1 MAWVAPVA
9 SGVGSALGGMFGGK
23 AQQNAANSAAQEQQ
37 NLMNTE
43 IGQIQSADNQQ
54 RGVINSML
62 PYTTGGS
69 QLATALQKTA
79 PYFAPGQGAAFGG
92 QTAQPNGSVTNYSSL
107 LSPHAGTPSVSPG
120 MTPGTSAASMLK

>member
-1 MAWVAPVA
+1 MSWVAPVA
-9 SGVGSALGGMFGGK
+9 MAGGNILGSMVGGK

-54 RGVINSML
+54 RGAINSLL

-69 QLATALQKTA
+69 QLASALQKSA

-92 QTAQPNGSVTNYSSL
+92 QTANPNGSVTNYSSL

-120 MTPGTSAASMLK
+120 MTPGASAARALQ